1 MIEITHCPQC
11 SRKLS
16 ATIGA
21 SGRTELACLRCDK
34 VDPLQTEAA
43 KRAQIPLAN
52 PPKAA

>member
-1 MIEITHCPQC
+1 MTEITHCPQC
-11 SRKLS
+11 GRKLV

-34 VDPLQTEAA
+34 VDLQTEAA
-43 KRAQIPLAN
+43 KRAQKPRAN